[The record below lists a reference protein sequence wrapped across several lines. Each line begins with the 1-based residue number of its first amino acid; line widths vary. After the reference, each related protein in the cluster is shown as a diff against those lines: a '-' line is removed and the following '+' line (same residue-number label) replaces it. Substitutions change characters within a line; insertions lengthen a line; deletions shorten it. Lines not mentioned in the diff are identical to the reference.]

1 MKQLVVLKKVEVLK
15 ALLSSWRSK
24 ILQLLIVQEYTVQ
37 QLTKMLIEMTGE
49 KINPGTV
56 YHHIKVLQEAGLVE
70 ETRQEIEKNIV
81 MKFYRAVA
89 RDFRVDF
96 SVLTGKDETHRDVT
110 QWLESRVTG
119 LIDTL
124 KAYNINIDPKS
135 YIEASEHIKEFINL
149 ENKLKEEISPKNPE
163 ILKNKDPSI
172 IKDAFSLMTLY
183 LLNQNEEYVML
194 REKLLDFLKMHEN
207 A

>member
-1 MKQLVVLKKVEVLK
+1 MKQVMVLRNVEVLK
-15 ALLSSWRSK
+15 ALLNKWRSK

-37 QLTKMLIEMTGE
+37 QLTKMLKEMTGE

-70 ETRQEIEKNIV
+70 ETRTEIEKNIV
-81 MKFYRAVA
+81 MRFYRAVA
-89 RDFRVDF
+89 REFKVDF
-96 SVLTGKDETHRDVT
+96 SVLIGENDKDIT
-110 QWLESRVTG
+110 QWVESRVTG
-119 LIDTL
+119 LIETL
-124 KAYNINIDPKS
+124 QAYNIDIAKKS
-135 YIEASEHIKEFINL
+135 YEEAAEHIKEFINF
-149 ENKLKEEISPKNPE
+149 ENKLKEEVSPKNPE

-183 LLNQNEEYVML
+183 LLNQNKEYVML
-194 REKLLDFLKMHEN
+194 REKLLNFLKKHEI